1 MPDTKLRPT
10 STMKNKDKSSELR
23 VGDVNATNRN
33 SYLNI
38 IFIKLV
44 TQYVKKTLLKTKIRT
59 FEVIRFQNTLKC
71 LSFLKPTSTALVFI
85 ANIARTI
92 FVAFVWLSPTV
103 CPYINIEISPHSSD
117 EHKVK
122 DVYWPCVSKS
132 NENV

>member
-44 TQYVKKTLLKTKIRT
+44 TQYVKKNLLKTKIRT

-71 LSFLKPTSTALVFI
+71 LSFFKTHFYSPGFHCKY
-85 ANIARTI
+85 RTHDI
-92 FVAFVWLSPTV
+92 CSICLAVPDRLSV
-103 CPYINIEISPHSSD
+103 HQHRDFSPLQ
-117 EHKVK
+117 
-122 DVYWPCVSKS
+122 WRT
-132 NENV
+132 